1 MAIGNKLQVDLHP
14 HTHTARKKWTH
25 YFWEFLMLFLAV
37 FCGFLAEYQ
46 LEHKIERE
54 RGRTY
59 IKSLIEDLKAD
70 TAALA
75 SVIAE
80 FDLSNKRFDTALRLY
95 PDITKGYNDTLWRS
109 LPFGFPDFIKS
120 NKTMQ
125 QLLFAGGLRLITS
138 KQSSD
143 GIVRYELSND
153 DLEIDINSLSEIGLR
168 CMASKQ
174 ALLNNMDLDADKKK
188 MTLKQLKSGQ
198 KNYLLRTDVAFL
210 GNYYNQIKSFK
221 VVGGIVKNRQ
231 IKLLA
236 QAASLIELLR
246 KEYRLSEKKN

>member
-1 MAIGNKLQVDLHP
+1 MEVHA
-14 HTHTARKKWTH
+14 HTKQPDSNQRMRKKWTH

-59 IKSLIEDLKAD
+59 IKSMIEDLKTD

-75 SVIAE
+75 AVITG
-80 FDLSNKRFDTALRLY
+80 FDRLHSRLDTALLLY
-95 PDITKGYNDTLWRS
+95 PGITKGYNDTLWRT
-109 LPFGFPDFIKS
+109 LPYGFPDFIKS

-125 QLLFAGGLRLITS
+125 QLLFSGGLRLINS
-138 KQSSD
+138 RLSAD
-143 GIVRYELSND
+143 GIVGYDLLND
-153 DLEIDINSLSEIGLR
+153 DLDIDVNSLREIYLR
-168 CMASKQ
+168 CMESKR
-174 ALLNNMDLDADKKK
+174 ALLNQMDFDADKKK
-188 MTLKQLKSGQ
+188 MTVEQLKSGQ

-210 GNYYNQIKSFK
+210 GNYYNELRTFK
-221 VVGGIVKNRQ
+221 VITSMVKNRE
-231 IKLLA
+231 IKLMA
-236 QAASLIELLR
+236 QAASLIQLLR

>member
-1 MAIGNKLQVDLHP
+1 MEVHAHP
-14 HTHTARKKWTH
+14 HLASGEIHTARKKWTH

-59 IKSLIEDLKAD
+59 VKSMIEDLKAD

-75 SVIAE
+75 AVIAE
-80 FDLSNKRFDTALRLY
+80 FDQLNKRFDTALRLY
-95 PDITKGYNDTLWRS
+95 PDITRGYNDTLWRS
-109 LPFGFPDFIKS
+109 LPAGFPDFIKS

-125 QLLFAGGLRLITS
+125 QLLFSGGLRLITS
-138 KQSSD
+138 KQSAD

-153 DLEIDINSLSEIGLR
+153 DLDIDINSLSEIGLS
-168 CMASKQ
+168 CMTSRR
-174 ALLNNMDLDADKKK
+174 ALMNLMDLDTDKKK
-188 MTLKQLKSGQ
+188 MTLKQLKSGK
-198 KNYLLRTDVAFL
+198 KNYLLRTDLPFL
-210 GNYYNQIKSFK
+210 GNYYNEIKSFK
-221 VVGGIVKNRQ
+221 AVCIMVKNRQ
-231 IKLLA
+231 IKLMA

-246 KEYRLSEKKN
+246 KEYRLPEKKN